1 MSQVNYVQQVNLFME
16 YARRNRLTSH
26 ERIFFFALFHVANTW
41 AQRAENHEW
50 PDVYFQV
57 SNSEIHEWSDLE
69 ERAIRNTR
77 NSLKQRGLIDFRK
90 GDGKKRD
97 PEYRINYLAVIGYK
111 IAPVCVGD
119 HEANGCNFAPG
130 DAGGYV
136 GDHVGDA
143 VPEPVGEQR
152 TNGCN
157 FAPDAVG
164 GAYSSPYTP
173 CIYNINANQGTV
185 NARTIT
191 KATARRYDQ
200 RAQEAGSFGLV
211 DMNSGGSEV
220 IDGLIPLPWDKEAVR
235 R

>member
-50 PDVYFQV
+50 PDVFFQV
-57 SNSEIHEWSDLE
+57 SNSELHEWSDLE

-77 NSLKQRGLIDFRK
+77 NCLKQRGLIDFRK

-111 IAPVCVGD
+111 IVPVCVGD
-119 HEANGCNFAPG
+119 SEENGDKNAPD

-136 GDHVGDA
+136 GGHVGDPA
-143 VPEPVGEQR
+143 SEPVGEQR

-157 FAPDAVG
+157 FAPGAVG

-173 CIYNINANQGTV
+173 GIYNINTNKGTV
-185 NARTIT
+185 NTRTT
-191 KATARRYDQ
+191 TRATARGYDQ
-200 RAQEAGSFGLV
+200 RAREPAGFGLV
-211 DMNSGGSEV
+211 DMSSEGGAM
-220 IDGLIPLPWDKEAVR
+220 DGLIPLPWDKEAMR